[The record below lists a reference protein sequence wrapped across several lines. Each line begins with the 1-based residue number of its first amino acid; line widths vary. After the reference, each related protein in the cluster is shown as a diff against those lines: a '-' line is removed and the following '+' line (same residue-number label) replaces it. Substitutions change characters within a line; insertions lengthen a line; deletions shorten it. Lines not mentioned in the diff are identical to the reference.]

1 MSEQNEQGTTA
12 AGGDALVEQDHAAK
26 AAEAAEAT
34 PPVTSATPA
43 ATGAVP
49 VAVEKYR
56 PAVVA
61 DADGISQAVQLLMQG
76 GVVAFPTETV
86 YGLGAD
92 AANAEA
98 VARIFKIKKRPQTH
112 PLIVHIPDA
121 SHLERWAVDIPDMAR
136 RLVGR
141 YWPGPLT
148 LVLRRAEGVSD
159 LLTGGQDTIALRVA
173 AHPVPEALLKAMS
186 EGDDGQRC
194 IGIAAPSAN
203 RFGRIS
209 PTTAAH
215 VIADLGNDADLVL
228 DGGACEV
235 GIESTIV
242 DFSRG
247 EPVILRPGRISAQD
261 IAALIGVEPGVAD
274 AADVTAPRV
283 SGSLAAHYAPRAK
296 LRMMKRTAMIDALSA
311 HKGQRI
317 AALALEVNMPR
328 LAPGLVVVVPAV
340 ASRYAHTLYANLRA
354 LDAAG
359 ADIILVE
366 TPPGSPAWAGVH
378 DRLSRAAAATP
389 DKPPKVEKA
398 EKVEKVEQVEQVEK
412 VDEVANP

>member
-26 AAEAAEAT
+26 AAEAT
-34 PPVTSATPA
+34 PLVTSATPA

-61 DADGISQAVQLLMQG
+61 DADGIAQATQLLMQG

-121 SHLERWAVDIPDMAR
+121 SHLERWAVDIPDTAR

-186 EGDDGQRC
+186 EGDDGQRR

-389 DKPPKVEKA
+389 DKPPKVEKV
-398 EKVEKVEQVEQVEK
+398 EKAEKVEQVERVEK
-412 VDEVANP
+412 VDEVENP